1 VIDQSEELKSQIK
14 RFLFEFKQLMYQG
27 PETYYVKNHLK
38 NIQTLAD
45 LGITVRER
53 DNIIRSLE
61 LCDYSSGPVIDEN
74 HPESCYWVFGKDI
87 SSVEIYIKLKIYT
100 NKFGD
105 DKAICISFHPSE
117 YPMKYPFRN

>member
-1 VIDQSEELKSQIK
+1 MPLTVVNDVGEVIQ
-14 RFLFEFKQLMYQG
+14 FLREFKTLMREGRYIIR
-27 PETYYVKNHLK
+27 KHNK
-38 NIQTLAD
+38 NIQTLID
-45 LGITVRER
+45 LGITSRMR
-53 DNIIRSLE
+53 DDTL
-61 LCDYSSGPVIDEN
+61 LALKVCDYSSGPNNDEYGKAD
-74 HPESCYWVFGKDI
+74 YWVFGKDI

>member
-27 PETYYVKNHLK
+27 PETYFVKSHYK
-38 NIQTLAD
+38 NRQALEK
-45 LGITVRER
+45 LEITSRER
-53 DNIIRSLE
+53 ENIIRSIE
-61 LCDYSSGPVIDEN
+61 LCDYSSGPEIDEN
-74 HPESCYWVFGKDI
+74 NPESCYWVFGKDI
-87 SSVEIYIKLKIYT
+87 SSVEMYIKLKIYT